1 LQLEIECEL
10 MAVDSA
16 HLNQLFNSWTWQQG
30 NDQSGFLMEFLL
42 VHSSI
47 KSQLEIPH
55 PLFWISQSP
64 LQALIH

>member
-1 LQLEIECEL
+1 LQLDESEL

-30 NDQSGFLMEFLL
+30 DDQDGFLMEFLL